1 MGFESIAL
9 KDISEAFIK
18 NYLSKCFT
26 FYAGF
31 LFSIFSPI
39 EAFARNPFALYQF
52 AGADKGRCMAPLGA
66 NASDVLSRNGISYS
80 GSPSYDEVKSLA
92 KGVEQIERLRG
103 GSSLPKSWR
112 TRYNYVRTSSK
123 STWNQGE
130 YAINVRRPGGST
142 KGSNVTRLMHELGH
156 KVGNAGVY
164 QEYKNYIGRNR
175 CDITQYSKRKSN
187 EEFAESFAAFVTWP
201 DKLEEKCPKSFR
213 FFKNRL
219 FPKSENA
226 LATCNGAGE
235 IVRSSLAN
243 KSQDTNAILEPSKIQ
258 KTKVTKR
265 KTARTQRNSYEY
277 YDYYDHYDHHDY
289 ANYYDGFR

>member
-1 MGFESIAL
+1 MGFESLGL
-9 KDISEAFIK
+9 KAIFKAYFK
-18 NYLSKCFT
+18 NYISKSFT
-26 FYAGF
+26 FCAGF
-31 LFSIFSPI
+31 LFFLLSPI
-39 EAFARNPFALYQF
+39 EAFSRSPFALYQF
-52 AGADKGRCMAPLGA
+52 AGAEKGRCMAPLEA
-66 NASDVLSRNGISYS
+66 NASDVLNRNGVSYS
-80 GSPSYDEVKSLA
+80 GSPTNDEVKSLA
-92 KGVEQIERLRG
+92 KGLEQIERLRG
-103 GSSLPKSWR
+103 GYTLPKSWR
-112 TRYNYVRTSSK
+112 TRYNYVRTNSK

-142 KGSNVTRLMHELGH
+142 KGSNITRLMHELGH

-213 FFKNRL
+213 FFRNRL

-235 IVRSSLAN
+235 IVRSSLAG
-243 KSQDTNAILEPSKIQ
+243 KSQDTNDYSEPTKPQ
-258 KTKVTKR
+258 KTKVVKR
-265 KTARTQRNSYEY
+265 KAARTKRNSYEF
-277 YDYYDHYDHHDY
+277 YDNYDHYDHHDY